1 MLVIVAAGLR
11 LEFTHAT
18 TSIVSIKAFGRPRME
33 AGEHEP
39 TRRPYQGPE
48 LFVYGDIREITQA
61 VGRHAKKD
69 GGVFP
74 SSRSA
79 V

>member
-1 MLVIVAAGLR
+1 MLIIVVAGLR
-11 LEFTHAT
+11 LKFTYAT
-18 TSIVSIKAFGRPRME
+18 ESILSIKAFGRRRME
-33 AGEHEP
+33 AEEHEP
-39 TRRPYQGPE
+39 TERPYQGPE

-61 VGRHAKKD
+61 VGQRAKKD

-79 V
+79 I

>member
-1 MLVIVAAGLR
+1 
-11 LEFTHAT
+11 
-18 TSIVSIKAFGRPRME
+18 ME
-33 AGEHEP
+33 AEEHAP

-61 VGRHAKKD
+61 VGQHAKKD